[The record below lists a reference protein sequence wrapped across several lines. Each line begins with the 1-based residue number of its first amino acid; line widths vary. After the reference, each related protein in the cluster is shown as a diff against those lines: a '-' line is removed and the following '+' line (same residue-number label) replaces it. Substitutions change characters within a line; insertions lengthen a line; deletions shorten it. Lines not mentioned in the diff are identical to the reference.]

1 MIFNTI
7 VNKFSL
13 VKRPSQTFC
22 VILVILY
29 VNLSSTLLFN
39 ALSQD
44 KTPLPVEQGK
54 NGQLVYITDISGNR
68 IPDFSYCGYLAGEQA
83 IPDVPVRIV
92 VPAIEGDATLHIQS
106 AIDYVAS
113 LSPDDDGIRG
123 AVLLEKGLFQINGT
137 ICIRTSGIVLRGCG
151 TDDNGTVLLG
161 RGIERNTLIS
171 VAGKNDLQIGYTCH
185 ITDNY
190 VPVNAMAVKTDFA
203 DSFRKGDGIMII
215 RPSTMN
221 WIKDLGME
229 DFGGAIGWNRWDP
242 GTRDLCWDRTITA
255 IDGNRITF
263 DAPVTTALD
272 VKYGGGLIAYYEW
285 PGRISNTGVE
295 NLCCMSAYDENNPK
309 DEDHR
314 WMAITMENVQDAWVR
329 QVVFMHFAGSAV
341 ALYETTKRVTIEDCK
356 SIAPV
361 SEIGGMRRNTYFTS
375 GQQTLFQRCYAESGY
390 HDFAAGFCAAG
401 PNAFVQCESHLPY
414 SFSGAIDSWAS
425 GILFDNVNIDGNALS
440 FKNLHQAGQ
449 GAGWNAANSVIWQ
462 STASRIDCYS
472 PPTACNWSFG
482 SWAEFSG
489 DGKWYESNN
498 YLRIRSLYYGQ
509 LADRVGD
516 SICEWACLLP
526 VSYEGCT
533 SPTIEKAGEFTEES
547 VKPCISL
554 SEWIDQAGNRHP
566 IPTDHDGVIPVDQI
580 ELREKQQI
588 EKSMPVKIVDG
599 RLQCNGMIL
608 TGSRIRSAFWKGT
621 TRPYGI
627 NQSSVHITRFAPGRV
642 GKGLTDDLADVAEC
656 MTGNHIAGFEHRYG
670 LWYDRRRDDH
680 ERIRR
685 MDGDVW
691 PPFYEMPFARSG
703 KGTAWD
709 GLSKYDLMKYN
720 PWYWKRLNQ
729 FASLADQNGFLL
741 IHHNYFQHNILESGA
756 HWSDFPWRTVNNIN
770 NTGFPEPVPYA
781 GNKRIFMAG
790 QFYDVNHPVRRK
802 IHQAYIIK
810 CLDNFRDN
818 HNVIQFVGSEY
829 TGPLTF
835 TRFWIDI
842 IREWQV
848 RNNIDVMVG
857 LSTPKDIQDSILKD
871 PVRSRVIDIIDIRY
885 WQYRKD
891 GTLYAPQG
899 GQNLAPRQHARLTD
913 PGGTSFDQVYR
924 AVKEYRNEY
933 PDKAVMYSFDIQDKH
948 GWAVLMAG
956 GSMANIP
963 VIEDS
968 SFLRDAAFMKPFKLA
983 EQAEKQYAIGN
994 EEAGYIIYNNT
1005 SKPVIIDQTRIKG
1018 NEGIFFIDPETGRF
1032 IENKVEI
1039 TKSEMVRIPNP
1050 NNGAVV
1056 VWIKKSSSISGKK

>member
-1 MIFNTI
+1 MMFNTI
-7 VNKFSL
+7 VNKFS
-13 VKRPSQTFC
+13 VVQRPSQKFS

-29 VNLSSTLLFN
+29 ANLSSTLLFN

-54 NGQLVYITDISGNR
+54 NGQLVYITDKSGNR
-68 IPDFSYCGYLAGEQA
+68 IPDFSYCGYMAGEKA

-92 VPAIEGDATLHIQS
+92 VPAIEGDATLYIQS

-113 LSPDDDGIRG
+113 LSPDEDGIRG
-123 AVLLEKGLFQINGT
+123 AVLLEKGLFQVNGS
-137 ICIRTSGIVLRGCG
+137 ICIHTSGVVLRGCG
-151 TDDNGTVLLG
+151 TDDKGTVLLG
-161 RGIERNTLIS
+161 AGIDRNTLIS
-171 VAGKNDLQIGYTCH
+171 VAGKNDLQKGPTYH

-203 DSFRKGDGIMII
+203 DSFRKGDRIMIV

-221 WIKDLGME
+221 WIEDLGMQ
-229 DFGGAIGWNRWDP
+229 DFGGSIGWNRWDP
-242 GTRDLCWDRTITA
+242 GTRDLCWDRTIMA
-255 IDGNRITF
+255 IEGNRITF
-263 DAPVTTALD
+263 DAPLTTAMEE
-272 VKYGGGLIAYYEW
+272 KYGGGLIVAYKW
-285 PGRISNTGVE
+285 PGRISNIGIE
-295 NLCCMSAYDENNPK
+295 NLCCVSSYDENNPK

-314 WMAITMENVQDAWVR
+314 WMAVTMENVEDAWVR
-329 QVVFMHFAGSAV
+329 QVVFKHFAGSAL
-341 ALYETTKRVTIEDCK
+341 ALFETTKRITIEDCK
-356 SIAPV
+356 SLAPV
-361 SEIGGMRRNTYFTS
+361 SEIGGMRRNTFFTS
-375 GQQTLFQRCYAESGY
+375 GQQTLFQRCYAAHGY

-401 PNAFVQCESHLPY
+401 PNAFVQCESHLPF

-425 GILFDNVNIDGNALS
+425 GVLFDNVNIDGNALS
-440 FKNLHQAGQ
+440 FKNLRQAKQ

-462 STASRIDCYS
+462 STASKMDCYS
-472 PPTACNWSFG
+472 PPAACNWSFG

-516 SICEWACLLP
+516 SICKSAYLLP

-533 SPTIEKAGEFTEES
+533 SPTIEQAGELTEES

-554 SEWIDQAGNRHP
+554 SEWIDQADNRQP

-580 ELREKQQI
+580 ELKEKQHI
-588 EKSMPVKIVDG
+588 EKSIPIEIVDG

-608 TGSRIRSAFWKGT
+608 TGRRIQSTFWKGT

-627 NQSSVHITRFAPGRV
+627 NQFSFHITRFAPGRI
-642 GKGLTDDLADVAEC
+642 GKGLTDDLADVAEW

-741 IHHNYFQHNILESGA
+741 IHHNYFQHNILEAGA

-770 NTGFPEPVPYA
+770 HTGFPEPVPYA
-781 GNKRIFMAG
+781 GDKRIFMAG
-790 QFYDVNHPVRRK
+790 QFYDVDHPVRRE
-802 IHQAYIIK
+802 IHKAYIRK
-810 CLDNFRDN
+810 CLDNFIDN
-818 HNVIQFVGSEY
+818 HNVIQLISAEY
-829 TGPLTF
+829 TGPLSF
-835 TRFWIDI
+835 TRFWIDV
-842 IREWQV
+842 IREWEEETGIHV
-848 RNNIDVMVG
+848 LVG
-857 LSTPKDIQDSILKD
+857 LSATKDVQDSILMD
-871 PVRSRVIDIIDIRY
+871 PIRSSCIDLVDIRY
-885 WQYRKD
+885 WQYRED

-899 GQNLAPRQHARLTD
+899 GRNLAPRQHARLTD
-913 PGGTSFDQVYR
+913 PGETSFDQVYR
-924 AVKEYRNEY
+924 AVKEYRDEY
-933 PDKAVMYSFDIQDKH
+933 PDKAVMYSFDIPDKH

-963 VIEDS
+963 VVADTA
-968 SFLRDAAFMKPFKLA
+968 FLRDAAHMNPL
-983 EQAEKQYAIGN
+983 ELPENTEHQYVIGN
-994 EEAGYIIYNNT
+994 QQYGYILYNNT
-1005 SKPVIIDQTRIKG
+1005 DLPVIIEKAKVAGSQ
-1018 NEGIFFIDPETGRF
+1018 GIYFIDPETGHF
-1032 IENKVEI
+1032 IEYRMDIADDELI
-1039 TKSEMVRIPNP
+1039 SIPNP
-1050 NNGAVV
+1050 NNGPVV
-1056 VWIKKSSSISGKK
+1056 IWIKSHHSIMSPK